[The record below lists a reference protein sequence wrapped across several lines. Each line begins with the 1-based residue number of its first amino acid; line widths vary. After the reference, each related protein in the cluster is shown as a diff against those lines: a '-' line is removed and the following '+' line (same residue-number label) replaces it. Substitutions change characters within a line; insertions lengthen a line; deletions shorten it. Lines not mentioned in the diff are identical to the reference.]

1 MTDRIKKCVDD
12 LLSQKIEDED
22 DIYSDGDENLNKEN
36 IELFIS
42 FIKDIYKNDNIAIFM
57 FPFLER
63 LDEFIIQ
70 PQNIDMIAYIF
81 FKMESELGNK
91 FNIVMSGNF
100 GLWVYKL
107 MEEGRIEFDGGVL
120 VVSGQIR
127 KVKEDENNPITILK
141 QRNLDKLHFKNFV
154 FVDDSYC
161 SGGTRD
167 KINDFLKKYHSSIT
181 DTYVFYTHNE
191 VNPKENVH
199 SFYCYEEYHDEL
211 VIPINKYAEYIK
223 SIDLKDYADIIG
235 DDINNGQIKCVK
247 DLLKMI
253 KSLYENENIY
263 KLRENFIV
271 KYKKFISE

>member
-12 LLSQKIEDED
+12 LLSQKIEVED
-22 DIYSDGDENLNKEN
+22 DIYSNKDENLNKEN
-36 IELFIS
+36 IELFVS

-63 LDEFIIQ
+63 LDEFIIL
-70 PQNIDMIAYIF
+70 PRNIDMISYMF
-81 FKMESELGNK
+81 FKMESKLGNK

-107 MEEGRIEFDGGVL
+107 IEEGRIEFDGGVL

-154 FVDDSYC
+154 FVDDSYY

-167 KINDFLKKYHSSIT
+167 KINDFLKKYYSSIT
-181 DTYVFYTHNE
+181 DTYVFYTHNK
-191 VNPKENVH
+191 VNTKENVH
-199 SFYCYEEYHDEL
+199 SFYCYEEYHDEQ
-211 VIPINKYAEYIK
+211 VIPIHKYTEYIK
-223 SIDLKDYADIIG
+223 SIDLKDYADIIS
-235 DDINNGQIKCVK
+235 DNIKNGQIEGVK

-253 KSLYENENIY
+253 KRLYEGDKMF
-263 KLRENFIV
+263 KLRENYI
-271 KYKKFISE
+271 I